1 MILKRWTLLVAVLFF
16 ALAAKAQEGHDIR
29 IKVPEFKDT
38 TAILAY
44 HLGNSKYIRDTLYFD
59 SEGVIE
65 MKGNDLIERGMYL
78 LVVPGEK
85 YFEFIIADDQ
95 HFSMETHAPD
105 FVENM
110 KVEGSLDND
119 LFYQDM
125 RNIISKRDDYEKFS
139 SRYVKIKDEK
149 PDSAAILKEKME
161 ALDKDVRSFRS
172 KIKEEYPETFYAT
185 FLRALDEPEIPDIPI
200 DPETGEADSS
210 YPYRYYKKH
219 YFDGFDF
226 NEPGLLRTPVFHQ
239 KLTTYMKD
247 LTPQLPDSVI
257 ESADYILEKVSGD
270 SVLYQYT
277 LAWMLNRYAKREIMG
292 MDKVYVHLAEEYY
305 MKGKAP
311 WISKDQLKKIVHDAL
326 ALKPLLIGNKA
337 PDFVGQTPE
346 GKIVSLYSVDAP
358 YTIVAF
364 WDADCGHCRK
374 EIPKLYRK
382 WKEQLKDKG
391 VKVLAVSLELTDNH
405 WRKFIEEQD
414 FHDEDWIN
422 LIDLDGL
429 DDYRSKYD
437 IKATPTIYILDKDKN
452 IIGKWLGADQI
463 PDFILNYDK
472 RQRAEE
478 KE

>member
-149 PDSAAILKEKME
+149 PDSAAIKM
-161 ALDKDVRSFRS
+161 
-172 KIKEEYPETFYAT
+172 
-185 FLRALDEPEIPDIPI
+185 
-200 DPETGEADSS
+200 
-210 YPYRYYKKH
+210 
-219 YFDGFDF
+219 FD
-226 NEPGLLRTPVFHQ
+226 L
-239 KLTTYMKD
+239 
-247 LTPQLPDSVI
+247 
-257 ESADYILEKVSGD
+257 SG
-270 SVLYQYT
+270 
-277 LAWMLNRYAKREIMG
+277 RR
-292 MDKVYVHLAEEYY
+292 
-305 MKGKAP
+305 
-311 WISKDQLKKIVHDAL
+311 LKKNIRKHFMQLFCVRWTNPKFRTFQL
-326 ALKPLLIGNKA
+326 IRKP
-337 PDFVGQTPE
+337 
-346 GKIVSLYSVDAP
+346 
-358 YTIVAF
+358 
-364 WDADCGHCRK
+364 
-374 EIPKLYRK
+374 
-382 WKEQLKDKG
+382 
-391 VKVLAVSLELTDNH
+391 VKRIQV
-405 WRKFIEEQD
+405 I
-414 FHDEDWIN
+414 
-422 LIDLDGL
+422 LIDIIRNITLTAL
-429 DDYRSKYD
+429 ISMNRACCALRFFIRSSPL
-437 IKATPTIYILDKDKN
+437 I
-452 IIGKWLGADQI
+452 
-463 PDFILNYDK
+463 
-472 RQRAEE
+472 
-478 KE
+478 